1 MAVVDW
7 VVGILHRYPEIAF
20 FLTLA
25 IGYFIGK
32 IRVAGFSLGA
42 VTGTLLAGVLVGQL
56 GITLAPAVKQ
66 VFFLLFLFSIGY
78 RTGPQFFRG
87 LKSDGLA
94 SVGLTVLLC
103 VVGLLTGW
111 LSALLLGF
119 DVGIAAGLL
128 GGALTESAT
137 IGTASD
143 AISRLPIDAAA
154 RSALTNH
161 IAVAFAVSYL
171 IGVVAVAWFHSQ
183 ISPRLMGVDLA
194 AECRKLEDEMAG
206 GHAEHDGGISAH
218 RRFEVRAYRIDPG
231 SPLLGGPVGERLPG
245 LRVFVERVRR
255 GDHLFTADAATV
267 LQPGDVVAVSGR
279 RDLLV
284 GRLDPVMPEVED
296 RDLLDQP
303 AEIVDVFVTSRDAGG
318 RTLGEAAGEPWARG
332 VYLRRIT
339 RGGVE
344 LLHNPGTRIMRGDVL
359 TLVGTPPH
367 IAAAVP
373 HIGTAMRASEA
384 TDMVTVGLG
393 IVVGALIGIPA
404 FHIGALEIG
413 LSSSVGALLGGL
425 ILGWVRSL
433 HPTFGNVPGPALW
446 LFESV
451 GLAGFVAVTGLAAGP
466 DFVRGVAES
475 GLGLIVAAFVVALVP
490 HAVTVIVGHRL
501 VGMHPGLLLG
511 VCTGAGTAT
520 PALAAVQ
527 EVAQSRVPTL
537 SYGVSYA
544 VGNVLLALWGTVIV
558 MLMG

>member
-1 MAVVDW
+1 MAIVEW
-7 VVGILHRYPEIAF
+7 LVGVLHRYPEIAF

-87 LKSDGLA
+87 LRSDGLA

-111 LSALLLGF
+111 LAALLLGF
-119 DVGIAAGLL
+119 DAGIAAGLL

-154 RSALTNH
+154 KSLLTNH

-171 IGVVAVAWFHSQ
+171 VGVVAVAWFHSQ

-206 GHAEHDGGISAH
+206 GHAERDGEISAH
-218 RRFEVRAYRIDPG
+218 RLFEVRAYRIDPG

-255 GDHLFTADAATV
+255 GGQLLTADAATV
-267 LQPGDVVAVSGR
+267 LQPGDIASISGPR
-279 RDLLV
+279 ETLV

-296 RDLLDQP
+296 RELLDQP
-303 AEIVDVFVTSRDAGG
+303 AEVVDVFVTSRDAGR

-332 VYLRRIT
+332 VYLRRIA

-359 TLVGTPPH
+359 TLVGSPAH

-373 HIGTAMRASEA
+373 HLGTVTRASEA

-393 IVVGALIGIPA
+393 IVAGALIGIPA

-425 ILGWVRSL
+425 VLGWARSL
-433 HPTFGNVPGPALW
+433 RPTFGNVPGPALW

-475 GLGLIVAAFVVALVP
+475 GLGLLVAALAVALVP
-490 HAVTVIVGHRL
+490 HAVTVIVGYRI

-558 MLMG
+558 LLMG